1 MKVSKSTIIRTVM
14 LLIVLLN
21 LILERFGIDVI
32 RTDESTILK
41 FVEYIIEMAVI
52 VVSWWYNNSFSQK
65 ALKAQKY
72 LEALKEEEYNV

>member
-1 MKVSKSTIIRTVM
+1 M

-21 LILERFGIDVI
+21 LILERCGIDVI

>member
-1 MKVSKSTIIRTVM
+1 M

-41 FVEYIIEMAVI
+41 LVEYIIEIAVI

>member
-1 MKVSKSTIIRTVM
+1 M

-21 LILERFGIDVI
+21 LILESFGIDVI